1 MKHPQEGLPDYL
13 VPGLSILFVGIN
25 PGLRSAKVG
34 HHFAGPSN
42 RFWKLLFDAR
52 LVPFPLAFTE
62 DWRLLEFG
70 YGLTNL
76 VARPTA
82 GVQDLRTQEFLEGS
96 QGLRQKIMMCRPC
109 VVALLGISMA
119 RVLLSLPVS
128 IRREKPLE
136 KFLPQIGL
144 QARPFAGV
152 PVFVLPNPSGRN
164 AHYSYARMKELFCEL
179 QAVAQ
184 QLIGPQPKS

>member
-1 MKHPQEGLPDYL
+1 MIHPQEGLPDYL

-52 LVPFPLAFTE
+52 LVPFPLTFRE
-62 DWRLLEFG
+62 DWRLPEFG

-82 GVQDLRTQEFLEGS
+82 GVQDLRTQDFLDGS
-96 QGLRQKIMMCRPC
+96 QGLRQKIVICRPC

-119 RVLLSLPVS
+119 RVLLSLPAS
-128 IRREKPLE
+128 IGREKPLE
-136 KFLPQIGL
+136 KFIPQVGL
-144 QARPFAGV
+144 QSMPFAGV

-164 AHYSYARMKELFCEL
+164 AHYSYTRMKELFCEL
-179 QAVAQ
+179 QAAAQ
-184 QLIGPQPKS
+184 QLTEPQPEQ